1 MASLGF
7 SQVNALFS
15 IKAFR
20 NFWVANIVSNL
31 GTSAFVM
38 AISWLTVKEY
48 GAFGIASLALGYGIP
63 QFCLQIIG
71 GSVADRFARRRLY
84 AITETS
90 LLVSAGILLFASVTG
105 PVPLWLLVG
114 VNAVNG
120 AISSFDTPARS
131 ALITEMVA
139 PDQVI
144 NAQQAYSTSSSITNI
159 FGPALGGILL
169 SLGKGEGSHEE
180 IAFLF
185 NAISFIP
192 LLICIQ
198 SLPLTHFDKKDNPKE
213 AGLVQG
219 ALDGIQFVRTR
230 RDLRILLLLLGFVM
244 LLGMPFQALLPIFVS
259 THLNPESGHV
269 FYASLLSAV
278 SLGGFCSSLIGF
290 EEGTMSRPGLLL
302 IIASLTLG
310 LSILVLVSSGVIH
323 WASLAA
329 FFAGAGGTL
338 VINYDNALIEKNTPM
353 ELQGRIASIASLTKG
368 LQAFSVAAAGYLIHI
383 LSHAPSSTTSGY
395 LEVQVSLALILLLS
409 VCTLS
414 PSLYKIRQTQTSF

>member
-1 MASLGF
+1 MTSLGLA
-7 SQVNALFS
+7 QVADLFS
-15 IKAFR
+15 IKSFR
-20 NFWVANIVSNL
+20 SFWLANIFSNL

-38 AISWLTVKEY
+38 AISWLTVKQY

-90 LLVSAGILLFASVTG
+90 LLAAAGVLFLAAING

-144 NAQQAYSTSSSITNI
+144 NAQQAYSISSSITNI

-169 SLGKGEGSHEE
+169 SIGNGGGSHEE

-185 NAISFIP
+185 NVISFVP
-192 LLICIQ
+192 LLACIPC
-198 SLPLTHFDKKDNPKE
+198 LPLTKFNKE
-213 AGLVQG
+213 SKSKETGIIQS
-219 ALDGIQFVRTR
+219 ALDGIKFVRKE
-230 RDLRILLLLLGFVM
+230 RDVRILLLLLAFVM

-259 THLNPESGHV
+259 THLNPGSGHI
-269 FYASLLSAV
+269 FYASLLSAI

-290 EEGTMSRPGLLL
+290 KEGTMSRPGLLL

-368 LQAFSVAAAGYLIHI
+368 LQAFSVAAAGYFMHI

-395 LEVQVSLALILLLS
+395 LEIQVSLAFILLIS
-409 VCTLS
+409 VGALS
-414 PSLYKIRQTQTSF
+414 PSLYKIRQKQVSC